1 MSLLISENETF
12 DVKVKYV
19 LIPGGIT
26 CFEENE
32 EAPPEAMSEWF
43 RFKRPNWEETC
54 EMMSYAMVPHN
65 GTIVLNP
72 YRLVDAK
79 LKVLMT
85 AWSLK
90 DEKGNPLECKPSN
103 VAKLNPAIC
112 EYIHKKLDFAAMP
125 SIYNESEPVVS
136 MEATLKDGS
145 KDKAKEPKAK
155 GKKSKAKKEEALKPD
170 EQFDKQKDEP
180 KKSFF
185 DEDKKDEVQA
195 VETPVSP
202 VPELQETQEIPKPSP
217 EASPQ

>member
-65 GTIVLNP
+65 GNVVLNP

-85 AWSLK
+85 AWSIK
-90 DEKGNPLECKPSN
+90 DAKGNPLSCVNSN
-103 VAKLNPAIC
+103 IAKLNPAIC
-112 EYIHKKLDFAAMP
+112 EYLHKKLDFASMP
-125 SIYNESEPVVS
+125 SISNEAEPVVAL
-136 MEATLKDGS
+136 EVTPKDDS
-145 KDKAKEPKAK
+145 KDKAREPKAR
-155 GKKSKAKKEEALKPD
+155 GKKSKAKKEEALKPED
-170 EQFDKQKDEP
+170 PAGEQKDEP

-195 VETPVSP
+195 EATPVVT